1 VSLCFLRRSS
11 GTGSFVLSLGFEEP
25 TGLAGSK
32 GFVVRVV
39 VVLCFVKSRNG
50 LLVRLWFFFF
60 ETNIPRVGGVHIYIK
75 YVASFF
81 VCESEEF
88 FLSGC
93 HQEEP
98 VAFFCVVDFFCS
110 SRQPR
115 SLSRSAELGGDLER
129 RSFSFVL
136 LEGEGF
142 VDFAPEVL

>member
-1 VSLCFLRRSS
+1 VV
-11 GTGSFVLSLGFEEP
+11 GVVL
-25 TGLAGSK
+25 
-32 GFVVRVV
+32 
-39 VVLCFVKSRNG
+39 VLCFVKSRNG

-60 ETNIPRVGGVHIYIK
+60 ESNTSRGSLVVLVEFIYIENTLP
-75 YVASFF
+75 VLLRASLR
-81 VCESEEF
+81 S
-88 FLSGC
+88 FLSGY

-98 VAFFCVVDFFCS
+98 VTFFCAVDIFCS

-115 SLSRSAELGGDLER
+115 SLSRSAELGGDLEVSDRR